1 MLATKLLRQQHRHVE
16 SVFKQLGKDGTQKA
30 PLLKDL
36 SDSLAAHMAIEQDIF
51 YPAIMSIDPDL
62 VHESYEEHSLAEVA
76 LKRLLATDPAD
87 ESFQARVT
95 ATKELIQHHVEEEEE
110 DLFPKVEKKVDG
122 KVLKQLGAEMEA
134 RFEEAKAAGFE
145 ANVPEGCDRTS
156 SDLSL
161 AKEEASPAEPPARK
175 PVKRAKKPAKNG
187 VHARA

>member
-95 ATKELIQHHVEEEEE
+95 ATKELIQHHVEEEE
-110 DLFPKVEKKVDG
+110 
-122 KVLKQLGAEMEA
+122 MEA